1 MNAETSGMAQA
12 PVLPP
17 RNSPEHIEWRDGPNA
32 GGAVYVT
39 KDSGKRAEY
48 TTGMVRDT
56 QEGKARFALLWPRGV
71 PYEAQFLT
79 RVAELMTRGIEKY
92 GDRNWEKACTQEEMD
107 RFHESAHRHLAQ
119 WEAGDTEEDH
129 AVAVVFNLLAA
140 ETVSWKM
147 EHPLEGVQQ

>member
-1 MNAETSGMAQA
+1 MADSGGSITGKEVT
-12 PVLPP
+12 P
-17 RNSPEHIEWRDGPNA
+17 SSYGYT
-32 GGAVYVT
+32 GYTT
-39 KDSGKRAEY
+39 KDSGVRAEY

-71 PYEAQFLT
+71 PYESQFLT

-119 WEAGDTEEDH
+119 RSEERR
-129 AVAVVFNLLAA
+129 
-140 ETVSWKM
+140 
-147 EHPLEGVQQ
+147 